1 MFLSLWV
8 SFECTFVGEWK
19 ERVLLLCVSECIR
32 SANRGA
38 EELRN
43 CSGLLSCGRLAL
55 ALLSVGSSGSLRS
68 RPRWFGF
75 SAAILSSQFS
85 ILRFS
90 PLSAARFSSL
100 DSPIRIVLALQFAV
114 LQLQRCRRRCLRSCV
129 LVTSSSIS
137 VFVVCLLLTLVAVC
151 EFFIYFPHT
160 HTLAHTFPMLPLPR
174 LTTRTR
180 EKPFTCVFLMTQNF
194 LVDMPGH

>member
-19 ERVLLLCVSECIR
+19 ERVLLCVCEWVHPLCESR
-32 SANRGA
+32 SWGT
-38 EELRN
+38 EELQRTAQ
-43 CSGLLSCGRLAL
+43 LWQA
-55 ALLSVGSSGSLRS
+55 
-68 RPRWFGF
+68 GF
-75 SAAILSSQFS
+75 SFIVRRLERFASVPAPLIRILGCDSQFS

-160 HTLAHTFPMLPLPR
+160 HTSTHLPYASSSPPNN
-174 LTTRTR
+174 
-180 EKPFTCVFLMTQNF
+180 KN
-194 LVDMPGH
+194 